1 MMNFSRTYIYANQ
14 IWRIAC
20 GKSWKEVEDYYAYYG
35 VNTDEPVEIFDNNED
50 VLIEGKIL
58 NITLDGIKIIGDVE
72 PWKAKTYTI
81 PHSEVGGMK
90 VEGKWVYRYEVKDK

>member
-1 MMNFSRTYIYANQ
+1 MKKLGVFVLTLFLLG
-14 IWRIAC
+14 C

-35 VNTDEPVEIFDNNED
+35 IDIDQSVEILDNNED

-58 NITLDGIKIIGDVE
+58 NITLDGIKIMGDVE

-90 VEGKWVYRYEVKDK
+90 VEGKWVYRYEVKEKY